1 MRATRPLAI
10 RFRNAWTL
18 AVPLLLLSATGA
30 AQVTLSSVTVRPT
43 SVVNGVK
50 TTATVTLSAA
60 APAGGVAVNLTSQD
74 QDLAPVP
81 GFITVPE
88 GATSAF
94 VVVPTGVVV
103 SSTAVDITASYAGL
117 TRIATLTVT
126 PREPVRGVEGDLWA
140 DVILGKP
147 DYTEITPNEVVPYK
161 VFNPGG
167 VFVDSTVSPGR
178 AYVWDSGNSRIL
190 GIDLA
195 ACYAGA
201 SPCSPQIVIGQPSG
215 SDHSACNGDSGF
227 QRYPTRA
234 AASASSLCGIPE
246 VTLSVTE
253 TKSFV
258 TMAGDAEGNL
268 YVPDTYNNRVLKYVS
283 PFTTDLVADEVWGQS
298 DFSGNLCNRGASAP
312 TASTLC
318 FTQGSFS
325 AGGVALDPAGNLWV
339 AEYGNNRVVRFP
351 KNAVT
356 GVIAKTADIV
366 LGQAD
371 FTGFQDGPGL
381 AAMYHP
387 TSIRF
392 RPSGELYVADSDNT
406 RVLVFVPN
414 PDFVSGMPGALFGSQ
429 FARPFGLE
437 VDPAGAGLWV
447 NDHDNSMLELW
458 TWDGSA
464 VTRVL
469 GKDTYQ
475 PDHQCVQWLCWSGG
489 GIGIDTVGNILPS
502 IYTNVQDVI
511 RFAAPIPPPQ
521 AGVVYQP
528 DRRFFTPPE
537 GYNARGIKG
546 IRSAAGLTIY
556 GDQLIVAD
564 AGRLL
569 FWNGLGSLTNG
580 KPADG
585 QVGIPE
591 FHYQYDCCGYIKT
604 DGTNRLWVQK
614 FFGGI
619 NIHTLPLVDGGAQG
633 TPILLPGTVPVLG
646 GGSLTIGIL
655 GGVVPTAQ
663 GTSVWI
669 SDIYN
674 NRVLRIRNP
683 LTSPQVDVVL
693 GQTNTSGNLCN
704 RGLVPPPNQG
714 TGQVPTADMIC
725 NPGALSLDRLGNLF
739 VSDHGPEAEGNWR
752 LLRFASSL
760 FPANNT
766 SVLFAVPATKIFPW
780 EGGQPAI
787 TFEPAFDSSNRMVV
801 GYNTIRDGNFVGVY
815 NDPAG
820 PETNPDTYLND
831 FATWSAAAT
840 FDADDNLYIGEGNRS
855 RVLIYRRPLAVPPT
869 ISLTITKTGAGSG
882 TVTSF
887 PAGISCGATCSATF
901 ASGTGVALTTAPAAS
916 SFFAGWSGDAD
927 CSDGLVTMNADKG
940 CTATFELRPDL
951 VVSALTAPTSAAA
964 GSMITVFDTT
974 RNQTGTALAS
984 KTRFYLSTNATW
996 DAADTPIGSRD
1007 IAGLA
1012 SGAASPGLSTLS
1024 IPGGKATANYYIIA
1038 KADADGALTETNENN
1053 NTKAVSIRISPP
1065 DLIISAVSVPTTGGA
1080 GLSFMA
1086 TSTTKNQPNTGPA
1099 PPSTTKFYLSTNA
1112 TLDGSDPEIGSQDI
1126 RRSLEPGDSE
1136 FQGTS
1141 LTIPPATV
1149 RGTYYVIAKAD
1160 GGNLIPET
1168 LENNNTAFDTI
1179 VIGPDLVISAL
1190 TVPATSGPGMQINV
1204 TDTTKNQGGGQAA
1217 ASTTNFYLSTNTIYG
1232 VGDILLGHRDIGPL
1246 GPGDMSGG
1254 GPTALTIPAGTALGT
1269 YYILAVA
1276 DSSLAVNETNENNN
1290 TLAAVI
1296 RLSPDLIVSVLSVPP
1311 NVHVGTPPFN
1321 VTDTTKNQGQGI
1333 ADATSTSFYLS
1344 TNATWDAGD
1353 FLLASRGVP
1362 ILDFGVTSAGTTSVT
1377 IPAGTAPGN
1386 YFILARADAAGHVTE
1401 TSENNNVLSK
1411 AITITP

>member
-10 RFRNAWTL
+10 RFRYAWTL
-18 AVPLLLLSATGA
+18 AVPLLLLFSATGA

-43 SVVNGVK
+43 SVVNGVS

-60 APAGGVAVNLTSQD
+60 APSGGVTVNLTSQD

-81 GFITVPE
+81 GFITVPQ

-103 SSTAVDITASYAGL
+103 SSTAVTITASYAGL

-147 DYTEITPNEVVPYK
+147 DFTEITPNEVVPYK

-167 VFVDSTVSPGR
+167 VFVDRTVSPGR

-215 SDHSACNGDSGF
+215 SDHSACNGDSAF
-227 QRYPTRA
+227 QRYPIRA

-258 TMAGDAEGNL
+258 TMAGDDEGNL

-356 GVIAKTADIV
+356 GVIAKTADVV

-414 PDFVSGMPGALFGSQ
+414 PDFVTGMPGALFGSQ

-458 TWDGSA
+458 NWPGTA

-489 GIGIDTVGNILPS
+489 GIGIDAVGNILPS

-537 GYNARGIKG
+537 GYNSRGLRG
-546 IRSAAGLTIY
+546 IRSAAGLVIY

-591 FHYQYDCCGYIKT
+591 FHYQYDCCGYAKT
-604 DGTNRLWVQK
+604 DGADRLWVQK
-614 FFGGI
+614 YFGGI

-633 TPILLPGTVPVLG
+633 TPILLPGPIPVLG
-646 GGSLTIGIL
+646 GGSLTIGII
-655 GGVVPTAQ
+655 GGLVPTAQ
-663 GTSVWI
+663 GASVWI
-669 SDIYN
+669 SDIVH

-683 LTSPQVDVVL
+683 LTSPHVDVVL
-693 GQTNTSGNLCN
+693 GQTNISGTLCN

-714 TGQVPTADMIC
+714 TGQVPTANMIC

-752 LLRFASSL
+752 LLRFEASL

-766 SVLFAVPATKIFPW
+766 STLFAVPATKIFPW

-820 PETNPDTYLND
+820 PDTNPDTYLND

-840 FDADDNLYIGEGNRS
+840 FDANDNLYIGEGNRS
-855 RVLIYRRPLAVPPT
+855 RVLIYHKPLPPAYF
-869 ISLTITKTGAGSG
+869 LTITKSGAGTG
-882 TVTSF
+882 TVTSS
-887 PAGISCGATCSATF
+887 PAGISCGAACSKTF
-901 ASGTGVALTTAPAAS
+901 PPGTEVTLTTAPAVN
-916 SFFAGWSGDAD
+916 SFFFGWSGDTG
-927 CSDGLVTMNADKG
+927 CSDGLVTM
-940 CTATFELRPDL
+940 TANKVCIARFEVVPD
-951 VVSALTAPTSAAA
+951 VIVSALTAPTGALADS
-964 GSMITVFDTT
+964 TFLVTDTT
-974 RNQTGTALAS
+974 RNLTGTALAS
-984 KTRFYLSTNATW
+984 TTRFYLSTDSTW
-996 DAADTPIGSRD
+996 STSDTPIGSRSVL
-1007 IAGLA
+1007 GL
-1012 SGAASPGLSTLS
+1012 SPGGMSSGQSSVT
-1024 IPGGKATANYYIIA
+1024 IPAGKPTGNYFIIA
-1038 KADADGALTETNENN
+1038 KADADLTLAESNENN
-1053 NTKAVSIRISPP
+1053 NTRAVPIRISPP
-1065 DLIISAVSVPTTGGA
+1065 DLIVSSISVPTTGGA
-1080 GLSFMA
+1080 GLPITTA
-1086 TSTTKNQPNTGPA
+1086 NTTKNQANTGPA
-1099 PPSTTKFYLSTNA
+1099 AASTTTFYLSTNS
-1112 TLDGSDPEIGSQDI
+1112 TLDGNDQEIGTQAI
-1126 RRSLEPGDSE
+1126 GLLAPNASE
-1136 FQGTS
+1136 VHSTS
-1141 LTIPPATV
+1141 LNIPANITP
-1149 RGTYYVIAKAD
+1149 GTYYVIAKAD
-1160 GGNLIPET
+1160 GANLIAET

-1179 VIGPDLVISAL
+1179 KIGPDLVVSTFIVPL
-1190 TVPATSGPGMQINV
+1190 TGGAGMHV
-1204 TDTTKNQGGGQAA
+1204 TVVDWTKNQGGGQAA
-1217 ASTTNFYLSTNTIYG
+1217 PSTTSFYLSTNTIYG
-1232 VGDILLGHRDIGPL
+1232 TGDVFLGSRDVGLL
-1246 GPGDMSGG
+1246 GPGASSDEV
-1254 GPTALTIPAGTALGT
+1254 PTEVTIPSGTAPGT
-1269 YYILAVA
+1269 YYILALA
-1276 DSSLAVNETNENNN
+1276 DAANAVVETVETNN
-1290 TLAAVI
+1290 TTTALI
-1296 RLSPDLIVSVLSVPP
+1296 RLSPDLVVSVLSVPTSA
-1311 NVHVGTPPFN
+1311 VRGTPIT
-1321 VTDTTKNQGQGI
+1321 VSDTTKNQGQGV
-1333 ADATSTSFYLS
+1333 AGATTTSFYLS
-1344 TNATWDAGD
+1344 PNNTWDATD
-1353 FLLASRGVP
+1353 ALLQSRPVP
-1362 ILDFGVTSAGTTSVT
+1362 ILGFGATSPGSTSVT

-1386 YFILARADAAGHVTE
+1386 YFILARADATGAVAE
-1401 TSENNNVLSK
+1401 AVENNNVLSK